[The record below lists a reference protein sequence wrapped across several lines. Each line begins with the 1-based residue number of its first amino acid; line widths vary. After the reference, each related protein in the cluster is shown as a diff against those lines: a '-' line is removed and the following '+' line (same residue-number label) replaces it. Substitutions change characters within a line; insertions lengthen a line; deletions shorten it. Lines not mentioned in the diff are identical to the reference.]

1 MVNNPVQCNVVM
13 LPAASSPEVADQLL
27 EIMGPAAERT
37 LARGANLNMKFESKI
52 IPVTKILP

>member
-1 MVNNPVQCNVVM
+1 M
-13 LPAASSPEVADQLL
+13 LPAASSPELADQLL

-52 IPVTKILP
+52 VLETKILP